1 MRRNLFEILGIRN
14 TGDSKRIAEEIGIEH
29 EYLKYLNN
37 NHLLPTGTILKKLC
51 QLKDIDEITLKL
63 MLGVSDLTLNDLLI
77 NNAAS
82 ISKIL
87 SEKIISKDDKK
98 TGLKPV
104 MTTTLGKLYQGDCL
118 DLLSSMPD
126 ESVDLVFADPPFN
139 LNKLYPSKIDD
150 NLKTE
155 KYLQWCEEWLHECC
169 RVLKYGG
176 SLFTWN
182 LPKWNTHISNFLN
195 HRLTFR
201 HWISVDIKYSLPI
214 QSRLYPSHYSLLYY
228 CKGEK
233 PTTFHPDR
241 LPMEVCPKCADDL
254 VDYGG
259 YKDKMNPLGVNL
271 SDVWYDIPPVRHSKY
286 KARKDAN
293 ELSIKLL
300 DRIIELSTNE
310 GDVVFD
316 PFGGSGTTYI
326 VSEIKKRK
334 WIGVEIGPIEDITNR
349 FKAIDEE
356 REFLSNYRKN
366 LNTLFTA
373 ETLKKR
379 IAKKLWTCESVR
391 ERKNK
396 KETDI
401 QEMLTI

>member
-1 MRRNLFEILGIRN
+1 MENNLFQILGIRN
-14 TGDSKRIAEEIGIEH
+14 SSDSKKIAEEIGVEN
-29 EYLKYLNN
+29 EYLRYLNEN
-37 NHLLPTGTILKKLC
+37 RLLPTGTVLEKICKKAN
-51 QLKDIDEITLKL
+51 IDETVLKL
-63 MLGVSDLTLNDLLI
+63 MLGIIDQTVIELLI
-77 NNAAS
+77 KNAKS
-82 ISKIL
+82 ISSMVTSGKLNKEIKNVM
-87 SEKIISKDDKK
+87 E
-98 TGLKPV
+98 PV
-104 MTTTLGKLYQGDCL
+104 MSTPLGKLYCGDCI
-118 DLLSSMPD
+118 DLLSTMPD
-126 ESVDLVFADPPFN
+126 ETVDLVFADPPFN

-150 NLKTE
+150 NLKSE
-155 KYLQWCEEWLHECC
+155 KYLQWCEQWLHECC

-182 LPKWNTHISNFLN
+182 LPKWNTYISTFLN

-233 PTTFHPDR
+233 PSKFHPDR

-259 YKDKMNPLGVNL
+259 YKDKMNPMGVNL

-300 DRIIELSTNE
+300 DRIIELSTDE
-310 GDVVFD
+310 GDLVFD

-334 WIGVEIGPIEDITNR
+334 WIGIEIGPVDDIVKR
-349 FKAIDEE
+349 FEAINEE
-356 REFLSNYRKN
+356 REYLNSFREN

-373 ETLKKR
+373 DTLKKR
-379 IAKKLWTCESVR
+379 ISKKLWTCESVR

-396 KETDI
+396 RDSDI
-401 QEMLTI
+401 QIGLFS

>member
-1 MRRNLFEILGIRN
+1 MENNLFQILGIRN
-14 TGDSKRIAEEIGIEH
+14 SSDSKKIAEEIGVEH
-29 EYLKYLNN
+29 EYLGYLNEN
-37 NHLLPTGTILKKLC
+37 RLLPTGAVLEKICKKAN
-51 QLKDIDEITLKL
+51 IGETALKL
-63 MLGVSDLTLNDLLI
+63 MLGVIDQTVIELLMK
-77 NNAAS
+77 NAES
-82 ISKIL
+82 ISSMVPSGKCNEEIKNVM
-87 SEKIISKDDKK
+87 E
-98 TGLKPV
+98 PV
-104 MTTTLGKLYQGDCL
+104 MSTPLGKLYCGDCI
-118 DLLSSMPD
+118 DLLSTMQD
-126 ESVDLVFADPPFN
+126 ETVDLIFADPPFN

-155 KYLQWCEEWLHECC
+155 KYLQWCEQWLHECC

-233 PTTFHPDR
+233 PSTFHPDR

-259 YKDKMNPLGVNL
+259 YKDKMNPMGVNL

-300 DRIIELSTNE
+300 DRIIELSTDE
-310 GDVVFD
+310 GDLVFD

-334 WIGVEIGPIEDITNR
+334 WIGIEIGPLDDIVKR
-349 FKAIDEE
+349 FEAINEE
-356 REFLSNYRKN
+356 REYLNSLREN

-373 ETLKKR
+373 DTLKKR
-379 IAKKLWTCESVR
+379 ISKKLWTCESVR
-391 ERKNK
+391 ERKSK
-396 KETDI
+396 KDSDI
-401 QEMLTI
+401 QIGLFS